1 MTKGQFIRLFLSD
14 NNSDVPAYV
23 IAGAKQLTLHVS
35 CNVEAASTKDTD
47 SDFEIN
53 EVTGINYD
61 IRTSALVRSGDEI
74 NTLVEGDDLDDIET
88 IYQNG
93 TPVKWQIA
101 NVSGDNN
108 RTKEGVIASG
118 SALLTQLSIN
128 SPNRQVATYDAQ
140 FVGVGD
146 YTVGS

>member
-14 NNSDVPAYV
+14 DNSAVPVYV

-35 CNVEAASTKDTD
+35 CNVESASTKDTD

-74 NTLVEGDDLDDIET
+74 TTLVEGEDLDDIET

-93 TPVKWQIA
+93 TPVRWQIA

-108 RTKEGVIASG
+108 RTKGSIIASG
-118 SALLTQLSIN
+118 SALITNLTIN

>member
-1 MTKGQFIRLFLSD
+1 MKKGQFIRLFLSD
-14 NNSDVPAYV
+14 DDTTTPSYV

-35 CNVEAASTKDTD
+35 CTLEEATTKDTD
-47 SDFEIN
+47 SEYVIQ

-61 IRTSALVRSGDEI
+61 IRTSALVRSGESI
-74 NTLVEGDDLDDIET
+74 SSLVDGQELNDIED
-88 IYQNG
+88 IYEAG

-101 NVSGDNN
+101 NVDGYNN
-108 RTKEGVIASG
+108 RSKEGVIASG

-128 SPNRQVATYDAQ
+128 SPNRQVSTYEAQ